1 MTYLNAAVW
10 DDPFITMLI
19 AHPGDRDRLASLP
32 DHRAPRINA
41 LGPYRNR
48 ESVGLFD

>member
-1 MTYLNAAVW
+1 MTFLNAAIW

-19 AHPGDRDRLASLP
+19 AHPGDRDRLAALP
-32 DHRAPRINA
+32 DHSTLRINA
-41 LGPYRNR
+41 LGPYRHR